1 MIFILAGQQFA
12 QGIQTVADKSGA
24 YMSTQGEKYRAGKVP
39 TDKPVN
45 INPALRYGV
54 LTVYKGSK
62 TFAKVTKF
70 VCKLF

>member
-1 MIFILAGQQFA
+1 MEIKN
-12 QGIQTVADKSGA
+12 VADKSGA
-24 YMSTQGEKYRAGKVP
+24 FVAEKGEKYRSNKVP

-62 TFAKVTKF
+62 AFAKVTRF
-70 VCKLF
+70 VRK